1 MDKAIKEFSLAKP
14 SYALYM
20 SHYTMLQ
27 KLVIACIIFGWLVFL
42 LYFSTIYV
50 MGTFNKTIIVFVLL
64 ELDMT

>member
-42 LYFSTIYV
+42 LYFSTDF
-50 MGTFNKTIIVFVLL
+50 MLWVLL
-64 ELDMT
+64 IKQLLYLCSLDMT